1 MLVADFRSYLDA
13 QAAVEPKYLFIAP
26 ARAIPRLL
34 EKVGWSLAQVDLIE
48 INEAFA
54 AQVIGCNREL
64 KVPLDKLNA
73 VGSGIS
79 LGHPVGA
86 TGARIMITMINEL
99 KRRGKKFGCASLC
112 ASGGPAHAF
121 IVEVL

>member
-1 MLVADFRSYLDA
+1 VPAVKNALKFANKKLDDIDYF
-13 QAAVEPKYLFIAP
+13 EF
-26 ARAIPRLL
+26 
-34 EKVGWSLAQVDLIE
+34 
-48 INEAFA
+48 NEAFA

-64 KVPLDKLNA
+64 KISLDKLNG

-86 TGARIMITMINEL
+86 TGARLIITMINEL
-99 KRRGKKFGCASLC
+99 KRRGKQFGCAALC

-121 IVEVL
+121 VVEAL